1 MQNCNTAG
9 FGDDKEKQCYASIAQ
24 WMANQ
29 GEAAMGYAREGF
41 MSAYGD
47 AYPIYSGK
55 HATIDSWFWW
65 VWNPNSDDTG
75 GILGDDWETIST
87 WGCV

>member
-1 MQNCNTAG
+1 
-9 FGDDKEKQCYASIAQ
+9 
-24 WMANQ
+24 MANQ
-29 GEAAMGYAREGF
+29 GDAATGYAREGF

-75 GILGDDWETIST
+75 GILGDDWETISMS
-87 WGCV
+87 GC